1 MRFEIPLYIQGQGGK
16 QPEYRVRPLFFARP
30 EEHSR
35 LLHQARSRLIQSLRS
50 HLDALSRLD
59 RNEELA
65 RYSYCPELDQ
75 NLLELR
81 FEHKKRTA
89 RVRLLVVTF
98 RALGRRLAFSPSLP
112 EEWFEVER
120 GQDLAARTTEVLRQF
135 LRRKPNQD
143 LQPEVLSV
151 LERAWIEVLELQL
164 DPPGASPRPKKP
176 GLMALLGGRDLAS
189 GREELA
195 KVGRCLSWTP
205 DDLERCLERGP
216 ELERLET
223 LLSRPQRAAV
233 VVVGPRLVG
242 KTTLIHEQIRR
253 DNRRRSRYWQLSP
266 QRLISGMSYL
276 GQWESRL
283 IKILRYVRE
292 KNVVLVLDDLLAWLT
307 AGLSRDAQMP
317 ASEVLKSFLER
328 QELRLLAELTPEAL
342 AVLQEKDRALA
353 DRFEVV
359 RLDEM
364 APRTAMRV
372 LLETVRKTEET
383 QRCIFT
389 SRAVLEVEELS
400 TRYLTDAARPGKAAR
415 MARQLGAR
423 FRGQT
428 IDRQQVLEQFS
439 QRSGLSLAL
448 LDTGTRLTRS
458 QARAWLGERVVG
470 QPRAL
475 DALADTISV
484 FKARLTDPR
493 RPVAGLL
500 FVGPTGVGKTE
511 CARALAATLYGH
523 EDRLVRFDMNEFV
536 GHDSVARLVG
546 SGGHPDGLLTAALR
560 RQPFSV
566 VLLDEVEK
574 AHPDALNLLLQIL
587 GDGRLT
593 DALGRTADFTQAIL
607 IMTSNLGAREVSRS
621 LGLRN
626 QAEQE
631 ELTYLKAVRD
641 YFPPELFNRIDQVI
655 AFDHLERADLARL
668 SERLLQRLLN
678 RDGLVRRQCLLEV
691 HPLARERIVDM
702 GFDPR
707 LGARALKRSL
717 EREVAAPVARRL
729 AGMPPDLPTSVRLGP
744 ELEIEV
750 EALTLV
756 APRRQPTGSLEPLLE
771 ATRARLASLGPAG
784 RVSQEDLDEQA
795 LLYFELQDLQRALEA
810 KLRRPGKRKLPPMA
824 ELSQEEVESLWR
836 RSDLLTALEELNQ
849 SLPPLKEREQLA
861 LERDRRAT
869 AALIAQVGRPRQTTH
884 LELTGP
890 RADMLEKIYLQLE
903 EVRRLGPGR
912 LEVGN
917 TPLLEGEPGLHL
929 FVGPEGIAPTRVGSS
944 ARVVRLY
951 SSSGV
956 LDMATG
962 LFHPGSPGLDAWR
975 HFWLAGLPLEL
986 T

>member
-1 MRFEIPLYIQGQGGK
+1 
-16 QPEYRVRPLFFARP
+16 
-30 EEHSR
+30 
-35 LLHQARSRLIQSLRS
+35 
-50 HLDALSRLD
+50 
-59 RNEELA
+59 
-65 RYSYCPELDQ
+65 
-75 NLLELR
+75 
-81 FEHKKRTA
+81 
-89 RVRLLVVTF
+89 
-98 RALGRRLAFSPSLP
+98 
-112 EEWFEVER
+112 
-120 GQDLAARTTEVLRQF
+120 
-135 LRRKPNQD
+135 
-143 LQPEVLSV
+143 
-151 LERAWIEVLELQL
+151 
-164 DPPGASPRPKKP
+164 
-176 GLMALLGGRDLAS
+176 
-189 GREELA
+189 
-195 KVGRCLSWTP
+195 
-205 DDLERCLERGP
+205 
-216 ELERLET
+216 
-223 LLSRPQRAAV
+223 
-233 VVVGPRLVG
+233 
-242 KTTLIHEQIRR
+242 
-253 DNRRRSRYWQLSP
+253 
-266 QRLISGMSYL
+266 
-276 GQWESRL
+276 
-283 IKILRYVRE
+283 
-292 KNVVLVLDDLLAWLT
+292 
-307 AGLSRDAQMP
+307 
-317 ASEVLKSFLER
+317 
-328 QELRLLAELTPEAL
+328 
-342 AVLQEKDRALA
+342 
-353 DRFEVV
+353 
-359 RLDEM
+359 
-364 APRTAMRV
+364 
-372 LLETVRKTEET
+372 
-383 QRCIFT
+383 
-389 SRAVLEVEELS
+389 
-400 TRYLTDAARPGKAAR
+400 
-415 MARQLGAR
+415 
-423 FRGQT
+423 
-428 IDRQQVLEQFS
+428 
-439 QRSGLSLAL
+439 
-448 LDTGTRLTRS
+448 
-458 QARAWLGERVVG
+458 
-470 QPRAL
+470 
-475 DALADTISV
+475 
-484 FKARLTDPR
+484 
-493 RPVAGLL
+493 VAGLL